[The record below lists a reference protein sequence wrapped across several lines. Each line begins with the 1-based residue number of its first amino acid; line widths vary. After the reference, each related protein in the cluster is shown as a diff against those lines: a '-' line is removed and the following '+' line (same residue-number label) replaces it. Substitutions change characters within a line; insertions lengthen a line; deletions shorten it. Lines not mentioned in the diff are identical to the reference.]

1 MNGREEYNIR
11 HKRHK
16 GKLLSMEAEATGGF
30 DRLAKNAREGY
41 FTENV
46 TAKGIATA
54 SRRFV
59 EYLRNERFHEY
70 FKSHKPKEETRNSID
85 TYRYKTKDPAYV
97 VKAGVGI
104 PGSLNYLAGL
114 YRGQAVSRS
123 GKVFDYK
130 GGARPML
137 EESWKAWGGKGT
149 LEAITL
155 EVLEK
160 MIAEAEKK

>member
-1 MNGREEYNIR
+1 M
-11 HKRHK
+11 
-16 GKLLSMEAEATGGF
+16 SMVSAEADGF
-30 DRLAKNAREGY
+30 EQRLLREASLIS

-46 TAKGIATA
+46 AAVSVATA
-54 SRRFV
+54 SGRFTA
-59 EYLRNERFHEY
+59 YLRNQRFHKY
-70 FKSHKPKEETRNSID
+70 FEDRTGETRGSIGR
-85 TYRYKTKDPAYV
+85 YRYKTKAPAYV

-114 YRGQAVSRS
+114 YRGRAVSRS

-137 EESWKAWGGKGT
+137 EESWKAWGGKGK
-149 LEAITL
+149 LETISE